1 MKHQRLRPVTS
12 SLLQEPNICSY
23 DAYKCFLYLFSMPNL
38 RSVNLWGQT
47 VLAAVV
53 ALVLGMLLGGALQ
66 RYEQGPV
73 ADKDSSKAENSSL
86 FDASDSHP
94 DEVELGTGWQEEA
107 EPLSS
112 APEGAV
118 SGASSASSAAVG
130 D

>member
-1 MKHQRLRPVTS
+1 
-12 SLLQEPNICSY
+12 
-23 DAYKCFLYLFSMPNL
+23 MPNL

-53 ALVLGMLLGGALQ
+53 ALVLGMLLGGAVQ

-73 ADKDSSKAENSSL
+73 ADKDGNKAGSSSL
-86 FDASDSHP
+86 FDASAA
-94 DEVELGTGWQEEA
+94 DEVELGVGRQAEQEWA
-107 EPLSS
+107 G
-112 APEGAV
+112 APDAAA